1 MVTVGIY
8 IYINGVARRIE
19 LFDDEKI
26 SINSSVQNASDISK
40 VYTDFSQSFTVPA
53 NENNN
58 RIFSHWYDNSIDG
71 GFDAKKRVKA
81 YIELDTIPFRKGN
94 IQLEKATFKQGYAQD
109 YTITFFGSL
118 VSLKDIFNG
127 KLLSDLDYS
136 AYSFAYSGT
145 EVVSRVTGGVNNDV
159 KFPLITSN
167 RLWSD
172 SGVEDITTVGGMISP
187 SELFPALRL
196 NKVFEA
202 IEDYYGITFNGNFLN
217 DERFTNAFLWLKNAD
232 VFNVKGN
239 LTRLDLTSVT
249 GTAGFATA
257 DLTNNKVLLLNQP
270 TLTGGYN
277 QYRVRSIITS
287 SVTNINYFINTYKD
301 GNLYSRVGGNTDFAP
316 TLVLIPPSNSIEEGF
331 YTFEIETLGTMNYSV
346 QLEFF
351 MINFNSSNVPVSDT
365 TYSAFTSTV
374 SSAQGLDLS
383 SYMPEIK
390 VEDFFSGILKMFNL
404 TCLSYTDNVYEI
416 EQLESWY
423 TNGDIKDITQYVL
436 SDDLSIGKLETFNK
450 INFNYIK
457 SQSFM
462 NVNYFSNNAIEYGD
476 LKADLDSDG
485 GDYSVQL
492 PFENLLFNK
501 FTGQNL
507 QVGYSLKTD
516 FKAYI
521 PKPVILYDFGSLLS
535 CDFYIGGIDTP
546 TTNATTYNCFGQDT
560 IANGFNYTSNFG
572 ADISS
577 LYLTSIQAGL
587 YYSYYNSYLQNI
599 YNIKSRKYSVKAKF
613 PISLLTSIKLNTRL
627 IIRDRIYI
635 INNMKI
641 DLTSGE
647 VDLELISDFRIT
659 TPNPAPTPPLPTMVD
674 YSQEDYTSDYN
685 IT

>member
-8 IYINGVARRIE
+8 IYIGGEAKRVA

-26 SINSSVQNASDISK
+26 SLNSSVQDASDISK

-53 NENNN
+53 NDNNN
-58 RIFSHWYDNSIDG
+58 KIFSHWYDNSIDG
-71 GFDAKKRVKA
+71 GFDAKKRKAA
-81 YIELDTIPFRKGN
+81 YIELDTIPFRNGN
-94 IQLEKATFKQGYAQD
+94 IQLEKATFKDGMPQD

-127 KLLSDLDYS
+127 KLLSDLNYS
-136 AYSFAYSGT
+136 AYSFVYSPT
-145 EVVSRVTGGVNNDV
+145 EVVSRVTGGVANDV
-159 KFPLITSN
+159 KFPMITSN
-167 RLWSD
+167 RLWAD
-172 SGVEDITTVGGMISP
+172 TGVEDITTIGSYVDT

-202 IEDYYGITFNGNFLN
+202 IEDYYGISFNSTFLN
-217 DERFTNAFLWLKNAD
+217 DAKFKNAFLWLKNAD
-232 VFNVKGN
+232 TFVVKGN

-249 GTAGFATA
+249 GTPTFATA
-257 DLTNNKVLLLNQP
+257 DLTNNNV
-270 TLTGGYN
+270 TLVNTSTPSGGYN
-277 QYRVRSIITS
+277 TYRLRSIITS
-287 SVTNINYFINTYKD
+287 SASGVDYYINTYKN
-301 GNLYSRVGGNTDFAP
+301 GNLYSRLKGTTGSYD
-316 TLVLIPPSNSIEEGF
+316 TLVIIPALTSVESGV
-331 YTFEIETLGTMNYSV
+331 YTFFIEPLGVMNYSFE
-346 QLEFF
+346 LEFQ
-351 MINFNSSNVPVSDT
+351 IVSFDST
-365 TYSAFTSTV
+365 GFPISDSIYSVFTSTV
-374 SSAQGLDLS
+374 ASSQGLDLA
-383 SYMPEIK
+383 SYMPEMK
-390 VEDFFSGILKMFNL
+390 VEDFFSGVLKMFNL

-423 TNGDIKDITQYVL
+423 TNGAIEDISKYVL
-436 SDDLSIGKLETFNK
+436 SDDLTVSKLDTFNK
-450 INFNYIK
+450 INFNYTK

-485 GDYSVQL
+485 GEYTVAL

-521 PKPVILYDFGSLLS
+521 PKPVILYDLGVLQS
-535 CDFYIGGIDTP
+535 CDFYIGSL
-546 TTNATTYNCFGQDT
+546 TTSRVNALTYNCFGQDT

-577 LYLTSIQAGL
+577 LYLTSIQSGL
-587 YYSYYNSYLQNI
+587 YNTYYNSYLQNI
-599 YNIKSRKYSVKAKF
+599 YNVKSRKYSVKAKF

-627 IIRDRIYI
+627 VIRDRIYI
-635 INNMKI
+635 INSMKI
-641 DLTSGE
+641 DLNTGL

-659 TPNPAPTPPLPTMVD
+659 TPDPLPIAPIVD
-674 YSQEDYTSDYN
+674 YSSDYSSDYY
-685 IT
+685 I

>member
-8 IYINGVARRIE
+8 IYIDGEAKRVA

-26 SINSSVQNASDISK
+26 SLNSSVQDASDISK

-53 NENNN
+53 NDNNN
-58 RIFSHWYDNSIDG
+58 KIFSHWYDNSIDG
-71 GFDAKKRVKA
+71 GFDAKKRKAA
-81 YIELDTIPFRKGN
+81 YIELDTIPFRNGN
-94 IQLEKATFKQGYAQD
+94 IQLEKATFKDGMPQD

-127 KLLSDLDYS
+127 KLLSDLNYS
-136 AYSFAYSGT
+136 AYSFVYSPT
-145 EVVSRVTGGVNNDV
+145 EVVSRVTGGVANDV
-159 KFPLITSN
+159 KFPMITSN
-167 RLWSD
+167 RLWAD
-172 SGVEDITTVGGMISP
+172 TGAEDITTIGSFVDT

-202 IEDYYGITFNGNFLN
+202 IEDYYGISFNSTFLN
-217 DERFTNAFLWLKNAD
+217 DAKFTNAFLWLKNAD
-232 VFNVKGN
+232 TFVVKGN

-249 GTAGFATA
+249 GTPTFATA
-257 DLTNNKVLLLNQP
+257 DLTNNNV
-270 TLTGGYN
+270 TLVNTSTPSGGYN
-277 QYRVRSIITS
+277 TFRLRSIITS
-287 SVTNINYFINTYKD
+287 SASGVDYYINTYKN
-301 GNLYSRVGGNTDFAP
+301 GNLYSRLKGTTGSSD
-316 TLVLIPPSNSIEEGF
+316 TLVIIPALASVESGVYTFSIES
-331 YTFEIETLGTMNYSV
+331 LGVMNYSFE
-346 QLEFF
+346 LEFQ
-351 MINFNSSNVPVSDT
+351 IVSFDST
-365 TYSAFTSTV
+365 GFPISDSIYSVFTSTV
-374 SSAQGLDLS
+374 ASSQGLDLAA
-383 SYMPEIK
+383 YMPEMK
-390 VEDFFSGILKMFNL
+390 VEDFFSGVLKMFNL

-423 TNGDIKDITQYVL
+423 TNGAIEDISKYVL
-436 SDDLSIGKLETFNK
+436 SDDLTVSKLETFNK
-450 INFNYIK
+450 VNFNYTK

-485 GDYSVQL
+485 GDYTVQL

-521 PKPVILYDFGSLLS
+521 PKPVILYDLGVLQS
-535 CDFYIGGIDTP
+535 CDFYIGSL
-546 TTNATTYNCFGQDT
+546 TTSRVNALTYNCFGQDT

-577 LYLTSIQAGL
+577 LYLTSIQSGL
-587 YYSYYNSYLQNI
+587 YNTYYNSYLQNI
-599 YNIKSRKYSVKAKF
+599 YNVKSRKYSVKAKF

-627 IIRDRIYI
+627 VIRDRIYI
-635 INNMKI
+635 INSMKI
-641 DLTSGE
+641 DLNTGS

-659 TPNPAPTPPLPTMVD
+659 TPDPLPIAPIVD
-674 YSQEDYTSDYN
+674 YSSDYSSDYY
-685 IT
+685 I

>member
-8 IYINGVARRIE
+8 IYIDGVAKRVA

-26 SINSSVQNASDISK
+26 SLNSSVQDASDISK

-53 NENNN
+53 NDNNN
-58 RIFSHWYDNSIDG
+58 KIFSHWYDNSIDG
-71 GFDAKKRVKA
+71 GFDAKKRIAA
-81 YIELDTIPFRKGN
+81 YIELDTIPFRNGN
-94 IQLEKATFKQGYAQD
+94 IQLEKATFKDGMPQD

-127 KLLSDLDYS
+127 KLLSDLNYS
-136 AYSFAYSGT
+136 AYSFVYSDA
-145 EVVSRVTGGVNNDV
+145 EVVARVTGGVNNDV
-159 KFPLITSN
+159 KFPMITSN
-167 RLWSD
+167 RLWAD
-172 SGVEDITTVGGMISP
+172 TGAEDITTIGSYVDT

-202 IEDYYGITFNGNFLN
+202 IEDYYGISFNSTFLN
-217 DERFTNAFLWLKNAD
+217 DAKFKNAFLWLKNAD
-232 VFNVKGN
+232 TFVKKGN

-249 GTAGFATA
+249 GTPTFATA
-257 DLTNNKVLLLNQP
+257 DLTNNSV
-270 TLTGGYN
+270 TLVNTSTPSGGYN
-277 QYRVRSIITS
+277 TYRLRSIITS
-287 SVTNINYFINTYKD
+287 SVSGVEYYVNTYKN
-301 GNLYSRVGGNTDFAP
+301 GNLYSRLKGTTGSYD
-316 TLVLIPPSNSIEEGF
+316 TLVIIPALTSVESGV
-331 YTFEIETLGTMNYSV
+331 YTFFIEPLGVMNYSFE
-346 QLEFF
+346 LEFQ
-351 MINFNSSNVPVSDT
+351 IVSFNSTGFPISDSI
-365 TYSAFTSTV
+365 YSVFTPTV
-374 SSAQGLDLS
+374 SSTQGLNLAA
-383 SYMPEIK
+383 YMPEMK
-390 VEDFFSGILKMFNL
+390 VEDFFSGVLKMFNL
-404 TCLSYTDNVYEI
+404 TCLSYQDNVYEI

-423 TNGDIKDITQYVL
+423 TNGAIEDISQYVL
-436 SDDLSIGKLETFNK
+436 SDDLTVSKLETFNK
-450 INFNYIK
+450 INFNYTK

-485 GDYSVQL
+485 GDYTIQL

-521 PKPVILYDFGSLLS
+521 PKPVILYDLGVLAS
-535 CDFYIGGIDTP
+535 CDFYIGSL
-546 TTNATTYNCFGQDT
+546 TTSRVNALTYNCFGQDT

-577 LYLTSIQAGL
+577 FYLTSIQSGL
-587 YYSYYNSYLQNI
+587 YNTYYNSYLQNI

-627 IIRDRIYI
+627 VIRDRIYI

-641 DLTSGE
+641 DLNTGL

-659 TPNPAPTPPLPTMVD
+659 TPDPLPITPTVD
-674 YSQEDYTSDYN
+674 YSSDYSSDYY
-685 IT
+685 I

>member
-8 IYINGVARRIE
+8 IYIDGVAKRVA

-26 SINSSVQNASDISK
+26 SLNSSVQDASDISK

-53 NENNN
+53 NDNNN
-58 RIFSHWYDNSIDG
+58 KIFSHWYDNSIDG
-71 GFDAKKRVKA
+71 GFDAKKRIAA
-81 YIELDTIPFRKGN
+81 YIELDTIPFRNGN
-94 IQLEKATFKQGYAQD
+94 IQLEKATFKDGMPQD

-127 KLLSDLDYS
+127 KLLSDLNYS
-136 AYSFAYSGT
+136 AYSFVYSDS
-145 EVVSRVTGGVNNDV
+145 EVVARVTGGVNNDV
-159 KFPLITSN
+159 KFPMITSN
-167 RLWSD
+167 RLWAD
-172 SGVEDITTVGGMISP
+172 TGAEDITTIGSYVDT

-202 IEDYYGITFNGNFLN
+202 IEDYYGISFNSTFLN
-217 DERFTNAFLWLKNAD
+217 DAKFKNAFLWLKNAD
-232 VFNVKGN
+232 TFVKKGN

-249 GTAGFATA
+249 GTPTFATA
-257 DLTNNKVLLLNQP
+257 DLTNNSV
-270 TLTGGYN
+270 TLVNTSTPSGGYN
-277 QYRVRSIITS
+277 TYRLRSIITS
-287 SVTNINYFINTYKD
+287 SVSGVEYYVNTYKN
-301 GNLYSRVGGNTDFAP
+301 GNLYSRLKGTTGSYD
-316 TLVLIPPSNSIEEGF
+316 TLVIIPALTSVESGV
-331 YTFEIETLGTMNYSV
+331 YTFFIEPLGVMNYSFE
-346 QLEFF
+346 LEFQ
-351 MINFNSSNVPVSDT
+351 IVSFNSTGFPISDSI
-365 TYSAFTSTV
+365 YSVFTPTV
-374 SSAQGLDLS
+374 SSAQGLDLAA
-383 SYMPEIK
+383 YMPEIK
-390 VEDFFSGILKMFNL
+390 VEDFFSGVLKMFNL
-404 TCLSYTDNVYEI
+404 TCLSYKDNVYEI

-423 TNGDIKDITQYVL
+423 TNGAIEDISQYVL
-436 SDDLSIGKLETFNK
+436 SDDLTVSKLETFNK
-450 INFNYIK
+450 VNFNYTK

-485 GDYSVQL
+485 GDYTIQL

-516 FKAYI
+516 YKAYI
-521 PKPVILYDFGSLLS
+521 PKPVILYDLGVLAS
-535 CDFYIGGIDTP
+535 CDFYIGSL
-546 TTNATTYNCFGQDT
+546 TTSRVNALTYNCFGQDT

-577 LYLTSIQAGL
+577 FYLTSIQSGL
-587 YYSYYNSYLQNI
+587 YNTYYNSYLQNI

-627 IIRDRIYI
+627 VIRDRIYI

-641 DLTSGE
+641 DLNTGL

-659 TPNPAPTPPLPTMVD
+659 TPDPLPITPTVD
-674 YSQEDYTSDYN
+674 YSSDYSSDYY
-685 IT
+685 I

>member
-8 IYINGVARRIE
+8 IYIGGEAKRVA

-26 SINSSVQNASDISK
+26 SLNSSVQDASDISK

-53 NENNN
+53 NDNNN
-58 RIFSHWYDNSIDG
+58 KIFSHWYDNSIDG
-71 GFDAKKRVKA
+71 GFDAKKRKDA
-81 YIELDTIPFRKGN
+81 YIELDTIPFRNGN
-94 IQLEKATFKQGYAQD
+94 IQLEKATFKDGMPQD

-127 KLLSDLDYS
+127 KLLSDLNYS
-136 AYSFAYSGT
+136 AYSFVYSPT
-145 EVVSRVTGGVNNDV
+145 EVVSRVTGGVANDV
-159 KFPLITSN
+159 KFPMITSN
-167 RLWSD
+167 RLWAD
-172 SGVEDITTVGGMISP
+172 TGVEDITTIGSYVDT

-202 IEDYYGITFNGNFLN
+202 IEDYYGISFNSTFLN
-217 DERFTNAFLWLKNAD
+217 DAKFKNAFLWLKNAD
-232 VFNVKGN
+232 TFVVKGN

-249 GTAGFATA
+249 GTPTFATA
-257 DLTNNKVLLLNQP
+257 DLTNNNV
-270 TLTGGYN
+270 TLVNTSTPSGGYN
-277 QYRVRSIITS
+277 TYRLRSIITS
-287 SVTNINYFINTYKD
+287 SASGVDYYINTYKN
-301 GNLYSRVGGNTDFAP
+301 GNLYSRLKGTTGSYDTLVIIP
-316 TLVLIPPSNSIEEGF
+316 TLTSVESGV
-331 YTFEIETLGTMNYSV
+331 YTFFIEPLGVMNYSFE
-346 QLEFF
+346 LEFQ
-351 MINFNSSNVPVSDT
+351 IVSFDST
-365 TYSAFTSTV
+365 GFPISDSIYSVFTSTV
-374 SSAQGLDLS
+374 ASSQGLDLA
-383 SYMPEIK
+383 SYMPEMK
-390 VEDFFSGILKMFNL
+390 VEDFFSGVLKMFNL

-423 TNGDIKDITQYVL
+423 TNGAIEDISKYVL
-436 SDDLSIGKLETFNK
+436 SDDLTVSKLDTFNK
-450 INFNYIK
+450 INFNYTK

-485 GDYSVQL
+485 GEYTVAL

-521 PKPVILYDFGSLLS
+521 PKPVILYDLGVLQS
-535 CDFYIGGIDTP
+535 CDFYIGSL
-546 TTNATTYNCFGQDT
+546 TTSRVNALTYNCFGQDT

-577 LYLTSIQAGL
+577 LYLTSIQSGL
-587 YYSYYNSYLQNI
+587 YNTYYNSYLQNI
-599 YNIKSRKYSVKAKF
+599 YNVKSRKYSVKAKF

-627 IIRDRIYI
+627 VIRDRIYI
-635 INNMKI
+635 INSMKI
-641 DLTSGE
+641 DLNTGL

-659 TPNPAPTPPLPTMVD
+659 TPDPLPIAPIVD
-674 YSQEDYTSDYN
+674 YSSDYSSDYY
-685 IT
+685 I